1 MCVYNNK
8 NQKEAIN
15 LRKNGEEWEELV
27 GWSKVGL
34 KRQKRG

>member
-1 MCVYNNK
+1 
-8 NQKEAIN
+8 

-34 KRQKRG
+34 KRQKRGWSNIIIF